1 MIDYIC
7 NHLNTIHK
15 RIFAFGG
22 YLCEWNL
29 GSFHQTLKICGDTW
43 WRCRI
48 TLENICTIRR
58 SGFRESLEL
67 GVPEN

>member
-1 MIDYIC
+1 MTDYIC

-48 TLENICTIRR
+48 T
-58 SGFRESLEL
+58 SLGEKNHSML
-67 GVPEN
+67 DDVLDIVIQ